1 VGNTSTP
8 IVGVI
13 MGSGSDL
20 DLMAGAMDTLD
31 RFAVGYEV
39 RILSAHRTPEL
50 LAEYAKSARQRGLL
64 VIIAGAGGSAHLA
77 GVTAAHTIL
86 PVISVPI
93 RRDNHGHEALWSN
106 IKMPPGV
113 PLATMPE
120 NGSVNAALFAL
131 RLLALGDPSLSDR
144 YEEFRQ
150 QQITSGVAAD
160 QKLQAEGWQATLAAS
175 KAVS

>member
-1 VGNTSTP
+1 
-8 IVGVI
+8 

-20 DLMAGAMDTLD
+20 DMMAGAMETLD

-39 RILSAHRTPEL
+39 RILSAHRTPDL
-50 LAEYAKSARQRGLL
+50 LAEYAKSARRRGLL

-77 GVTAAHTIL
+77 GVTAAHTTL

-120 NGSVNAALFAL
+120 NGSINAALFAVL
-131 RLLALGDPSLSDR
+131 LLALGDASLSDQ
-144 YEEFRQ
+144 YEDFRQ
-150 QQITSGVAAD
+150 QQITSGVKAD
-160 QKLQAEGWQATLAAS
+160 RQLQAEGWQALLSES
-175 KAVS
+175 KAGR